1 MAFSI
6 PVAMQCLWAL
16 GFDDYNT
23 RVLLH
28 SLAGCV
34 FYGVFVT
41 KMLAL
46 RSDSVPRWAVPVLGG
61 TLFTVLVA
69 VWVTSAGWYLSQ

>member
-1 MAFSI
+1 M
-6 PVAMQCLWAL
+6 
-16 GFDDYNT
+16 
-23 RVLLH
+23 
-28 SLAGCV
+28 

-69 VWVTSAGWYLSQ
+69 VWVTSAGWYLAQ